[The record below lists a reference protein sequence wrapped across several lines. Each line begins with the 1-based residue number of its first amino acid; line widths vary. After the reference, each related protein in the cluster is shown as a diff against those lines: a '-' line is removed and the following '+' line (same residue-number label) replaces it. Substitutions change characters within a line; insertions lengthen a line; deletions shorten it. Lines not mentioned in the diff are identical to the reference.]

1 MPYLSYTVGLG
12 LWGQMRRFLRE
23 AQFRHDE
30 IRWLESSGWIERT
43 FTIKAEPAVLAGIKR
58 DLDRW
63 VSELERASAMGQEG
77 RDDG

>member
-23 AQFRHDE
+23 SQFRHDD

-43 FTIKAEPAVLAGIKR
+43 FTIKGDSASLALIQR
-58 DLDRW
+58 ELDRW
-63 VSELERASAMGQEG
+63 ITP
-77 RDDG
+77 